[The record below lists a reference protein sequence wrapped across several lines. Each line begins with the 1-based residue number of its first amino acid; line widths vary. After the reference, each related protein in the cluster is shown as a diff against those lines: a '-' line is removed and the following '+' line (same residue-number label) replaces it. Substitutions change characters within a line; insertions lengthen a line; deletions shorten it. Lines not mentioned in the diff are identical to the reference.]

1 MKPTKVLIGSKNSVK
16 IESTQQSFARFF
28 KPIEVKGLPA
38 NSGVPDQPFNEDT
51 FTGAKNRAEHA
62 KRINDEQCLN
72 ANFFVGIEGGILQLN
87 SASTLTF
94 LSALKAEFFNCIT
107 DGSNRWFQF
116 TVICILDQ
124 EHRESFGT
132 TGLYELP
139 DWIVEKLLA
148 GSELGHVIDELTG
161 DFNTREKQSASG
173 FFTKGAVDR
182 LQNYTQAITFALI
195 PFLQESLYFQQK

>member
-72 ANFFVGIEGGILQLN
+72 ANFFVGIEGGILQLH
-87 SASTLTF
+87 
-94 LSALKAEFFNCIT
+94 
-107 DGSNRWFQF
+107 NRWFQQM
-116 TVICILDQ
+116 VPI
-124 EHRESFGT
+124 HRH
-132 TGLYELP
+132 LY
-139 DWIVEKLLA
+139 I
-148 GSELGHVIDELTG
+148 GS
-161 DFNTREKQSASG
+161 
-173 FFTKGAVDR
+173 GAPRKFRHNWFV
-182 LQNYTQAITFALI
+182 
-195 PFLQESLYFQQK
+195 